1 MFYRFPTALSAIGHL
16 AFIITL
22 SGERKSMK
30 KLAEIQK
37 HCSMVLSTPKSFALE
52 RQSSVALVHQ
62 IVSFGGGGSALLCPP
77 RFDWRQIMGLHWTQP
92 PILNQLL
99 RFVFLKF
106 LNL

>member
-1 MFYRFPTALSAIGHL
+1 
-16 AFIITL
+16 
-22 SGERKSMK
+22 
-30 KLAEIQK
+30 
-37 HCSMVLSTPKSFALE
+37 MVLSTPKSFALE

-62 IVSFGGGGSALLCPP
+62 IVSFGGDGSALLCPP